1 MLHLRYASPTLT
13 AVGSAGSTTGQG
25 SVTGSGMAG
34 SMTGSDVTGSGMTG
48 SLPTCSN
55 KSSSGSTGSGGATGK
70 LVYRLVIS
78 ECRQKRY
85 A

>member
-1 MLHLRYASPTLT
+1 
-13 AVGSAGSTTGQG
+13 
-25 SVTGSGMAG
+25 MAG
-34 SMTGSDVTGSGMTG
+34 SMTGSDVTGRGMTG

-55 KSSSGSTGSGGATGK
+55 ISSSGTTGSGGATGK
-70 LVYRLVIS
+70 LVHRLVIS